1 VIFKGLPL
9 FLYLSEINFLRSN
22 INSIFLTPILQEK
35 RNTFIRIGL
44 AVGHGIF
51 LIVVTL
57 IYLSI
62 TFTLDDEIIL
72 IQLTAAV
79 KNKLL
84 GQKERPDTER
94 LLLVNVSWDKKLI
107 PRTDSSGFVIGNQ
120 AITNRASIAKLLQA
134 MNQKPD
140 NHELLLIDVN
150 FLDPSPEDSLLEAE
164 LGKIKNCIV
173 SYHKDAKGKPVYP
186 IIDAP
191 LGLSDMMVDD
201 EERDLVLKY
210 HLIQGDSLKTTP
222 LLMYEKIHNSKYE
235 EGLLYDKLGGEL
247 IFNSFILDYPVDKF
261 DIFNRN
267 MYNYQYINEMV
278 MLPPAFIHAM
288 TKDKIVIVGDFEDRD
303 IHNTIYGKTPGP
315 LILLNAFLAL
325 ERGDNQ
331 VSFAFIFVLLIAY
344 SLISYKAITVNDPI
358 TVWVKKK
365 FKNYNFIVEFTVDVT
380 FYLIYFGIIS
390 IITYYSFGIH
400 LTILFLSFYMHFL
413 EVGIVTLD
421 EQKREKAAK
430 KQIAAENELKG
441 EKSG

>member
-1 VIFKGLPL
+1 MKTL
-9 FLYLSEINFLRSN
+9 
-22 INSIFLTPILQEK
+22 LQEK
-35 RNTFIRIGL
+35 RKTFIRIGL
-44 AVGHGIF
+44 AVAHGIF
-51 LIVVTL
+51 LIVATL
-57 IYLSI
+57 FYLSI

-72 IQLTAAV
+72 IQASAAV

-84 GQKERPDTER
+84 GQKERPDTDR

-107 PRTDSSGFVIGNQ
+107 PRTDSSGFVLGNQ
-120 AITNRASIAKLLQA
+120 AITNRASIAKLLQV

-140 NHELLLIDVN
+140 NHEFLLVDVN
-150 FLDPSPEDSLLEAE
+150 FIDPSPEDSLLEAE
-164 LGKIKNCIV
+164 FGRVKNCIV
-173 SYHKDAKGKPVYP
+173 SYHKDPKGKPIYP
-186 IIDAP
+186 IIKAP

-201 EERDLVLKY
+201 EDRDLVLKY

-222 LLMYEKIHNSKYE
+222 LLMYEQIHNSKFE
-235 EGLLYDKLGGEL
+235 KSFIYDKLGGKS

-267 MYNYQYINEMV
+267 LYNYQYINEMV
-278 MLPPAFIHAM
+278 NLSPAFIHAM

-331 VSFAFIFVLLIAY
+331 VSFVFIFLLLLAY

-365 FKNYNFIVEFTVDVT
+365 FKDYNFIVEFTADVT
-380 FYLIYFGIIS
+380 FYLICFGIVS

-400 LTILFLSFYMHFL
+400 LAILFLSFYMHFL
-413 EVGIVTLD
+413 EVGLVALD
-421 EQKREKAAK
+421 ENKREKAAK
-430 KQIAAENELKG
+430 KLAELENEKKD
-441 EKSG
+441 EVSS

>member
-1 VIFKGLPL
+1 MKTIP
-9 FLYLSEINFLRSN
+9 
-22 INSIFLTPILQEK
+22 QEK
-35 RNTFIRIGL
+35 RKTFIRIGL
-44 AVGHGIF
+44 AIAHGIF
-51 LIVVTL
+51 LIIATL
-57 IYLSI
+57 FYLSI

-72 IQLTAAV
+72 IQASAAV

-84 GQKERPDTER
+84 GQKERPDTDR

-107 PRTDSSGFVIGNQ
+107 PRVDSSGIVLGNQ

-140 NHELLLIDVN
+140 NHEFLLVDVN
-150 FLDPSPEDSLLEAE
+150 FIDPSPEDSLLEAE
-164 LGKIKNCIV
+164 FAKVKNCIV
-173 SYHKDAKGKPVYP
+173 SYHKDPKGKPIYP
-186 IIDAP
+186 IIKAP

-201 EERDLVLKY
+201 EDRDLVLKY

-222 LLMYEKIHNSKYE
+222 LLMYEQIHGSKYE
-235 EGLLYDKLGGEL
+235 KGFIYDKLGGKS

-267 MYNYQYINEMV
+267 LYNYQYINEMV
-278 MLPPAFIHAM
+278 NLSPSFIHSM

-331 VSFAFIFVLLIAY
+331 VSFVFIFLLLVAY

-358 TVWVKKK
+358 TVWVKRK
-365 FKNYNFIVEFTVDVT
+365 FKNYNFIVEFTADVT
-380 FYLIYFGIIS
+380 FYLIFFGIVS
-390 IITYYSFGIH
+390 ITTYYSFGIH
-400 LTILFLSFYMHFL
+400 LAILFLSFYMHFL
-413 EVGIVTLD
+413 EVGLVALD
-421 EQKREKAAK
+421 ENKREKVAKQLAALENDK
-430 KQIAAENELKG
+430 KDEI
-441 EKSG
+441 SS